1 MKAQFDNTVMS
12 SFYLWF
18 DHTLLTK
25 GEAFTNFSSFFYEAD
40 DMYQGYNAYGA
51 PFKQLVSD
59 TSVTGAT
66 VLNTLILNNV
76 SISRGQQNFAA
87 VNYDKGHVYFSNPVA
102 NVSTTLR
109 GHYAVKD
116 FNVHITND
124 LEEKLLFETQYKL
137 RNKTDATAQAIADGT
152 KTYPAV
158 FLKNNGGQNEPM
170 TFGGGDLTSIDVRA
184 IVLSDSQFK
193 MDAVASIFRDRAKTL
208 IPLIDETDMPFNSL
222 GDYTNVANPYHYKN
236 LSSTSLQNNK
246 SIFLDKVY
254 ISKIGGLSF
263 AQKANANPD
272 VFSMFIDFELNE
284 LRFPRS

>member
-18 DHTLLTK
+18 DHILLTK

-66 VLNTLILNNV
+66 VLNTLILNNT

-102 NVSTTLR
+102 NVSTSLR

-137 RNKTDATAQAIADGT
+137 RNKTDATAQAIAHGT

-170 TFGGGDLTSIDVRA
+170 TMGGGDLTSIDVRA

-193 MDAVASIFRDRAKTL
+193 MDAVASIFRDKAKSL
-208 IPLIDETDMPFNSL
+208 IPLVDETDMPFNSL
-222 GDYTNVANPYHYKN
+222 GDYTNVANPYHYKS

-284 LRFPRS
+284 LRWPRS